1 MCECVVV
8 SMRDHSYSVDIDVIH
23 MMEWTILGN

>member
-1 MCECVVV
+1 MCECVV
-8 SMRDHSYSVDIDVIH
+8 SMRDHSYSIDIDVIH